1 MNFNVKGIQKKLMDK
16 ADWVAFLVSAWERY
30 DGNIG
35 GILGHY
41 TSLDPEH
48 GFLNELRR
56 NLTNI
61 GSLKWSL
68 WESPHLYTTIFKI
81 STMARLAVEVGLI
94 PPKYKKTL
102 EKVMLGSGIAA
113 ITLAGSGPE
122 PSSGSHSYGGGGNS
136 PSWRYQA

>member
-1 MNFNVKGIQKKLMDK
+1 MPFNLKGIQKKLMDK
-16 ADWVAFLVSAWERY
+16 ADWVAFLASTWERY
-30 DGNIG
+30 DGNIS

-41 TSLDPEH
+41 ISLDPEH

-81 STMARLAVEVGLI
+81 STMARLGVEVGLI

-102 EKVMLGSGIAA
+102 EKAMLGSGIAA
-113 ITLAGSGPE
+113 ITLPGSGPE
-122 PSSGSHSYGGGGNS
+122 PSSGSNRSLGSENPMEGVY
-136 PSWRYQA
+136 A